1 MPNKRGEEPHMLA
14 LIEVDA
20 GRALQSRSC
29 CFWNRPGGMPD
40 ESEPGPTPGQDAVAV
55 SLAAKHKTDGYGFW
69 AAVRTRNLLIL
80 YKQLVVSQAPSKA
93 RCSSR
98 ANPSKIQAK

>member
-1 MPNKRGEEPHMLA
+1 LTVTRDAHRNRGFFVFTAIL
-14 LIEVDA
+14 
-20 GRALQSRSC
+20 
-29 CFWNRPGGMPD
+29 
-40 ESEPGPTPGQDAVAV
+40 GQDAVAV

-69 AAVRTRNLLIL
+69 AAVRNRNLLIL